1 MSEWKTVRLG
11 DVCEIQSGGTPS
23 RSKTEYWKNGT
34 IPWVKISDFS
44 GKYLNKTTEHITQ
57 KGLENSSAKLF
68 SKGTILYSI
77 FATLGEATILNI
89 DATTNQAIAG
99 IKIKDKSS
107 IDIDYFF
114 AYLNSLKEEVN
125 RIGRGVAQN
134 NINLSILKSFTVPL
148 PTLETQKQIAKQL
161 NKCTTLLEKHKQMLE
176 KYDTLIKSRFIEMF
190 GDPVLNP
197 KQWSVEKLKTLTSKI
212 GSGATPKGGRK
223 SYISEGIS
231 LVRSMNVYKGYFE
244 YDGLAHI
251 TEEQARE
258 LDNVTLQEND
268 VLINITGASV
278 ARCCILPKA
287 VLPARVNQH
296 VSILRT
302 KDKLNPV
309 YLSNLLIT
317 DTEQRVLLGIG
328 GAGGATREAITK
340 TELETLDIPVPPM
353 SLQND
358 FATFVQQID
367 KSKFEIWRNL
377 ELCVIIIQ
385 KVFYYDQL

>member
-1 MSEWKTVRLG
+1 MTEYKTVKL
-11 DVCEIQSGGTPS
+11 
-23 RSKTEYWKNGT
+23 
-34 IPWVKISDFS
+34 SDICI
-44 GKYLNKTTEHITQ
+44 LE
-57 KGLENSSAKLF
+57 KGQQ
-68 SKGTILYSI
+68 
-77 FATLGEATILNI
+77 I
-89 DATTNQAIAG
+89 D
-99 IKIKDKSS
+99 
-107 IDIDYFF
+107 
-114 AYLNSLKEEVN
+114 
-125 RIGRGVAQN
+125 
-134 NINLSILKSFTVPL
+134 
-148 PTLETQKQIAKQL
+148 
-161 NKCTTLLEKHKQMLE
+161 TTLLDDSKPYRYINGGIKESGYFDEFNTSGESILISEGGASCGYINYVNENFWCGCHCYRLHDIKVFPKYLFHVLKANQQRIMALRTGSAMPNIQKSTIQKFEIRIHDNLTTQKKVSTMLDKCNELIEKHKLTLE
-176 KYDTLIKSRFIEMF
+176 KYDSLIKSRFIEMF

-212 GSGATPKGGRK
+212 GSGATPKGGRE

-302 KDKLNPV
+302 TDKLNPV

-358 FATFVQQID
+358 FASFVQQID
-367 KSKFEIWRNL
+367 KSKFEIWLTLKNYG
-377 ELCVIIIQ
+377 IIG
-385 KVFYYDQL
+385 KRVFLYDQF

>member
-1 MSEWKTVRLG
+1 MTEYKTVKL
-11 DVCEIQSGGTPS
+11 
-23 RSKTEYWKNGT
+23 
-34 IPWVKISDFS
+34 SDICI
-44 GKYLNKTTEHITQ
+44 LE
-57 KGLENSSAKLF
+57 KGQQ
-68 SKGTILYSI
+68 
-77 FATLGEATILNI
+77 I
-89 DATTNQAIAG
+89 D
-99 IKIKDKSS
+99 
-107 IDIDYFF
+107 
-114 AYLNSLKEEVN
+114 
-125 RIGRGVAQN
+125 
-134 NINLSILKSFTVPL
+134 
-148 PTLETQKQIAKQL
+148 
-161 NKCTTLLEKHKQMLE
+161 TTLLDDSKPYRYINGGIKESGYFDEFNTSGESILISEGGASCGYINYVNENFWCGCHCYRLHDIKVFPKYLFHVLKANQQRIMALRTGSAMPNIQKSTIQKFEIRIHDNLTTQKKVSTMLDKCNELIEKHKLTLE
-176 KYDTLIKSRFIEMF
+176 KYDSLIKSRFIEMF

-212 GSGATPKGGRK
+212 GSGATPKGGRE

-302 KDKLNPV
+302 TDKLNPV

-358 FATFVQQID
+358 FASFVQQID
-367 KSKFEIWRNL
+367 KSKFVVQQSL
-377 ELCVIIIQ
+377 EKAETLYKSLMQ
-385 KVFYYDQL
+385 EYFG